1 MESALLT
8 HKFSVGQLVCFT
20 PTGPGAIAGSYEV
33 CRIMPSSDYQQEP
46 RYRIKSTAER
56 HERVVT
62 QSHLTLPDASA
73 TAAQ

>member
-1 MESALLT
+1 MT
-8 HKFSVGQLVCFT
+8 HKFAVGQQVYFT
-20 PTGPGAIAGSYEV
+20 PTGPGAVAGNYQI

-46 RYRIKSTAER
+46 RYRIKSAVER

-62 QSHLTLPDASA
+62 QSLLTLPDGSA